1 MYGLSSGST
10 KGIYPD
16 ARTSN
21 AYGRKASMKKNDPKQ
36 LRNIAIVG
44 HGKSGKT
51 SLGEAILFSGK
62 ATDRLCKVDNG
73 ESVLDF
79 EQEEKER
86 RMTIT
91 SGFHHVNWKKNVI
104 NIVDTPGDANFVY
117 ETFNSLQI
125 VDAAV
130 LVIDASS
137 GVQLVTEKA
146 WQRIREFK
154 LPAAIFINKLDREH
168 TDFYSVVERVKNA
181 FKVNILPFQL
191 PIGSQANFKGYV
203 DLIKMK
209 AYQYADDESGT
220 VTECT
225 IPPEMEDTV
234 AEYRQK
240 LVEDAAETNETL
252 MEKYLDGQ
260 ELSDDELSSAI
271 KAGVLSGNLTCLL
284 CGSAIKNYGARQLM
298 DFVVQF
304 FPAPVERP
312 AVVALDAK
320 TGENVLVAAQEDG
333 PLFAYVF
340 KTIADPYAGKLT
352 LFRVF
357 SGSLAGDSMVYNV
370 RKKVKEK
377 IGSILQ
383 IEGKAQKP
391 IDVAVTGDIVA
402 LAKLRETTTGD
413 TFGPE
418 NSELIF
424 KGIDPPKPVASYA
437 VIPKSRGDED
447 KMAGAFARLI
457 EEDPTLQLKRDE
469 QTNEFILSG
478 VGQSHLDVTVAKLK
492 RKFGVEIEMQL
503 PKIPYRETIK
513 GRTKVQGKHKKQTG
527 GRGQYADTWIEIEPL
542 ARGGG
547 FEFVDKIVGGAIPR
561 NYIPAVE
568 KGIVNQ
574 MKKGILAG
582 YPIVDVRV
590 TLYDGGYHEV
600 DSSDMAFQIAGSK
613 GFKKGFLECNPVLLE
628 PIMNV
633 EITVPEEMTGDIMG
647 DINGR
652 RGRVLGMEQTVGGQL
667 IKAQVPLAEM
677 LRYSMEL
684 TSLTSGRGMFTME
697 FDHYEEVPAH
707 LAQKVIA
714 ASKTGAE
721 EEEEE

>member
-1 MYGLSSGST
+1 
-10 KGIYPD
+10 
-16 ARTSN
+16 
-21 AYGRKASMKKNDPKQ
+21 MKKNEPKQ
-36 LRNIAIVG
+36 IRNIAIVG

-51 SLGEAILFSGK
+51 SLAEAILFSGK

-79 EQEEKER
+79 EQEEKDR
-86 RMTIT
+86 HLTIM
-91 SGFHHVNWKKNVI
+91 SALHHVTWKKYTINVI
-104 NIVDTPGDANFVY
+104 DTPGDANFVSD
-117 ETFNSLQI
+117 TFNSLQI
-125 VDAAV
+125 VDGAV
-130 LVIDASS
+130 LAVDAAS
-137 GVQLVTEKA
+137 GVQLITEKT
-146 WQRIREFK
+146 WYKIKEFK
-154 LPAAIFINKLDREH
+154 LPCIIFINKLDREN
-168 TDFYSVVERVKNA
+168 TDFYNVFESIKTA
-181 FKVNILPFQL
+181 LKTNITPLQL
-191 PIGSQANFKGYV
+191 PIGSQSNFKGYV
-203 DLIKMK
+203 DLVKMK
-209 AYQYADDESGT
+209 GYSFAGDESGNT
-220 VTECT
+220 TECD
-225 IPPEMEDTV
+225 IPADMKDTV
-234 AEYRQK
+234 DEYRQK
-240 LVEDAAETNETL
+240 LVEDIAESNETL

-260 ELSDDELSSAI
+260 ELSDEELSEAI
-271 KAGVLSGNLTCLL
+271 KTGVAGAGLTCLM
-284 CGSAIKNYGARQLM
+284 CGSGIKNFAAKQLM

-304 FPAPVERP
+304 FPSPLER
-312 AVVALDAK
+312 K
-320 TGENVLVAAQEDG
+320 EVAALNKKSGESAKIEVKEDG

-352 LFRVF
+352 LFRIF
-357 SGSLAGDSMVYNV
+357 SGSLSGDSTVYNAK
-370 RKKVKEK
+370 KKVKEK
-377 IGSILQ
+377 IGPILQ

-413 TFGPE
+413 TFGADG
-418 NSELIF
+418 SEIIF
-424 KGIDPPKPVASYA
+424 KGVEPLRPVASYA

-447 KMAGAFARLI
+447 KMASSFARLI

-478 VGQSHLDVTVAKLK
+478 IGQSHLDVTIAKLK
-492 RKFGVEIEMQL
+492 RKFGVEIEMQI

-527 GRGQYADTWIEIEPL
+527 GRGQFADTWIEIEPQQ
-542 ARGGG
+542 RGSG
-547 FEFVDKIVGGAIPR
+547 FEFADKIVGGAIPR

-582 YPIVDVRV
+582 YPIVDVKV
-590 TLYDGGYHEV
+590 SLYDGGYHEV

-613 GFKKGFLECNPVLLE
+613 GFKKGFMECNPVLLE

-633 EITVPEEMTGDIMG
+633 EVTIPEDMTGDIMG
-647 DINGR
+647 DMNGR

-667 IKAQVPLAEM
+667 IKAHVPLSEM
-677 LRYSMEL
+677 QRYSVEL
-684 TSLTSGRGMFTME
+684 TSMTSGRGMFTME

-721 EEEEE
+721 EEEED